1 MSPQDAPGE
10 PESVVKKILQRKI
23 QMKLARV
30 SREGRF
36 ADGVVDG
43 GQVRIVGGWRDDA
56 FGTFEIS
63 RRSLDEIRMAA
74 SDSKVVDLADVRLEL
89 PIDARNKIICA
100 GANYRDHVGEF
111 APEIPKEPALFL
123 RHIDSLVGPDDSLIA
138 PTASP
143 SYDYEG
149 EISLVI
155 GRSGRNIAPENALE
169 HILGYSCFLDGSVR
183 AYQRHSIT
191 AGKNFWRSGA
201 MGPWIVTA
209 DEVPDI
215 GSLKL
220 ETRLDGDVVQSTTA
234 DKMIFDVPTLIAYCS
249 IWTQLNPGDVIST
262 GTPAGVGA
270 FRKPPRWL
278 KVGENVEV
286 SVSGVGVLKNKIIG
300 Q

>member
-1 MSPQDAPGE
+1 
-10 PESVVKKILQRKI
+10 
-23 QMKLARV
+23 MKLVRV
-30 SREGRF
+30 SREGRV
-36 ADGVVDG
+36 ADGIVDG
-43 GQVRIVGGWRDDA
+43 DKVRIIDGWRDDA
-56 FGTFEIS
+56 FGSFEIS
-63 RRSLDEIRMAA
+63 RRSLDEIRKAA
-74 SDSKVVDLADVRLEL
+74 SRSPVVDLTDVRLEL
-89 PIDARNKIICA
+89 PLDSRNKIICV
-100 GANYRDHVGEF
+100 GLNYRDHVGEF

-123 RHIDSLVGPDDSLIA
+123 RHIDSLVGPTDPLVA

-149 EISLVI
+149 EIALVI

-169 HILGYSCFLDGSVR
+169 QVLGYSCFMDGSVR
-183 AYQRHSIT
+183 AFQRHSIT

-209 DEVPDI
+209 DEVREI
-215 GSLKL
+215 GTLKL
-220 ETRLDGDVVQSTTA
+220 ETRIDGEMVQSTTA
-234 DKMIFDVPTLIAYCS
+234 DKMIFDVPTIIAYCS

-278 KVGENVEV
+278 NVGETVEV
-286 SVSGVGVLKNKIIG
+286 SVSGVGVLQNKIVG

>member
-1 MSPQDAPGE
+1 
-10 PESVVKKILQRKI
+10 
-23 QMKLARV
+23 MKLVRV
-30 SREGRF
+30 SRQGRF
-36 ADGVVDG
+36 ADGVVEGD
-43 GQVRIVGGWRDDA
+43 QVRIIGGWRDDA

-63 RRSLDEIRMAA
+63 RSSPDKIRKAA
-74 SDSKVVDLADVRLEL
+74 TDGQAAALADVRLEL
-89 PIDARNKIICA
+89 PIDARNKIICV

-123 RHIDSLVGPDDSLIA
+123 RHFDSLVGPQDSLIA

-143 SYDYEG
+143 TYDYEG
-149 EISLVI
+149 EIALVI
-155 GRSGRNIAPENALE
+155 GRSGRNITRENALQ
-169 HILGYSCFLDGSVR
+169 HVLGYSCFLDGSVR
-183 AYQRHSIT
+183 AFQQHSVT

-209 DEVPDI
+209 EEVPDVRT
-215 GSLKL
+215 LKL
-220 ETRLDGDVVQSTTA
+220 ETRIDGDVVQSTTA

-278 KVGENVEV
+278 KAGETVEI
-286 SVSGVGVLKNKIIG
+286 SVSGIGVLRNKIIG